1 MNISPLTL
9 LTATALLLCSLYGQA
24 GFAEKPNIVLCMTDD
39 QGWGDTAYNGHPY
52 LKTPNLDAMSR
63 EGVTFTRFYSAA
75 AMCSPTRGS
84 CYTGRNP
91 SRAGPGRAARSG
103 RDAA

>member
-1 MNISPLTL
+1 M
-9 LTATALLLCSLYGQA
+9 A
-24 GFAEKPNIVLCMTDD
+24 DD
-39 QGWGDTAYNGHPY
+39 MGWGDTGYNGHPY

-63 EGVTFTRFYSAA
+63 EGITFTRFYSAA

-91 SRAGPGRAARSG
+91 LIESSPRLALTHAPVELTRFGGHLATGDLSG
-103 RDAA
+103 RQGSLFVLDG